1 MRCTYVATSSATK
14 FRFSRSLYCTKC
26 SFAEEGDGDALTDE
40 ARAAFIASEGRWVAR
55 IRDLG
60 PRRTEAL
67 HALRGLRSDPPM
79 ELLRIVRDGL
89 PLAEGARVEAE
100 YFEEVLR
107 EFGVDVDVSRVD

>member
-1 MRCTYVATSSATK
+1 
-14 FRFSRSLYCTKC
+14 
-26 SFAEEGDGDALTDE
+26 
-40 ARAAFIASEGRWVAR
+40 
-55 IRDLG
+55 
-60 PRRTEAL
+60 
-67 HALRGLRSDPPM
+67 M